1 MNKIIKCGL
10 SVVLAT
16 VIAAGLFFV
25 PVDGLTIKS
34 EARNPVSKTPQELYG
49 MNCVFNGSVGVVT
62 WNVNYN
68 NNPDFQIMVFAT
80 PYQDEIAGKK
90 GRRIAYGA
98 PNSGTVIMA
107 SQGSYIMNDLVPGEE
122 YWIML
127 YTFPMYG
134 WSGDDSAVYQVD
146 WNNHVYTSW
155 ETYNDM
161 DGYFIYLTA
170 AAYPG
175 SVMATKGVTT
185 MPKGVVESL
194 KKNPYVAVEM
204 NFDYN
209 GISRRV
215 VIPAG
220 CVIDL
225 GYDWYGPEL
234 LLGLYGD
241 AGPGHYIN
249 NASNA
254 NSWAVNN
261 PAGVT
266 VPTAPV
272 GGYVVK
278 KGDTLSKIAK
288 SFNTTL
294 PVILAKNPQIK
305 NANIIIPGQIINI

>member
-1 MNKIIKCGL
+1 MNKILKCGL
-10 SVVLAT
+10 SIVLA
-16 VIAAGLFFV
+16 AALGLAMFV
-25 PVDGLTIKS
+25 LPVDGFTIKS
-34 EARNPVSKTPQELYG
+34 EARNPVSKTPQELYNV
-49 MNCVFNGSVGVVT
+49 NCVFNGSVGVVT
-62 WNVNYN
+62 WDVKYN
-68 NNPDFQIMVFAT
+68 DNPDFQIMVFAT

-90 GRRIAYGA
+90 GRRISYGA

-107 SQGSYIMNDLVPGEE
+107 SQKSFIMTDLLPGEE

-155 ETYNDM
+155 ETYNNM
-161 DGYFIYLTA
+161 DGYFIVLTA

-175 SVMATKGVTT
+175 SVMATQGVTT
-185 MPKGVVESL
+185 MPKGVVESM

-225 GYDWYGPEL
+225 GYDYYGPEL

-249 NASNA
+249 NATNA
-254 NSWAVNN
+254 NSWAINN
-261 PAGVT
+261 PAGALT
-266 VPTAPV
+266 PAAPV
-272 GGYVVK
+272 NGYVVQ
-278 KGDTLSKIAK
+278 KGDSLSKIAK
-288 SFNTTL
+288 KYNTTL
-294 PVILAKNPQIK
+294 QVILAKNPQIK